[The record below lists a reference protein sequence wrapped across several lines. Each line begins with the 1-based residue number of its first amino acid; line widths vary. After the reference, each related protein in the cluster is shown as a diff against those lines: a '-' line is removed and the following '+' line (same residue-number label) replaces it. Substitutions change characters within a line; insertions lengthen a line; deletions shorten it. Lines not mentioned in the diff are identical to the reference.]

1 MPAPLEANGIHVW
14 RFDVD
19 VAPESLAALEE
30 TLSEL
35 ERERAEKF
43 TFYRDRCRF
52 VAGRGF
58 LRAALSDYISVKPGE
73 VEFQYDDRGKPR
85 LGPPFDNSGIHFN
98 LAHSEGLALL
108 AITTIGPVGIDLEHI
123 RLFPDVDDV
132 ILKFFSPR
140 EGELFRRLPPE
151 HKPSVFFSL
160 WTHKEAFL
168 KATGAGITR
177 LLPQVE
183 FSFRPM
189 SPPRL
194 RTIVGDLEEAS
205 RWSMHDLALA
215 PGFAAALAIRASNV
229 KLGCRSY
236 ILNQLSVP
244 DSCRCVESAPALDT
258 CKPLLRKSEL
268 VRCKTIPDKQSVIT
282 GVGVK

>member
-1 MPAPLEANGIHVW
+1 MNPEEPRRWRAHGTPVPLEANGIHVW
-14 RFDVD
+14 RFGVD
-19 VAPESLAALEE
+19 VAPDSLAALEE

-43 TFYRDRCRF
+43 TFHRDRHRF
-52 VAGRGF
+52 VGGRGF
-58 LRAALSDYISVKPGE
+58 LRAALSNYLCVKPGE

-98 LAHSEGLALL
+98 LAHSEDLALL

-132 ILKFFSPR
+132 ILKCFSAR
-140 EGELFRRLPPE
+140 EVEWFRHLSPE
-151 HKPSVFFSL
+151 QKPWAFFSL

-189 SPPRL
+189 KPPRL
-194 RTIVGDLEEAS
+194 RSIMGNSEEA
-205 RWSMHDLALA
+205 RCWSMHDLALA
-215 PGFAAALAIRASNV
+215 PGFAAALAIRARNV
-229 KLGCRSY
+229 RLCCRHY
-236 ILNQLSVP
+236 TPNWFPAPDLVP
-244 DSCRCVESAPALDT
+244 A
-258 CKPLLRKSEL
+258 
-268 VRCKTIPDKQSVIT
+268 
-282 GVGVK
+282 G